1 MAGRKGN
8 VSNDAFLKNMQANT
22 QKATR
27 EVSETLK
34 NVSVRS
40 AVGNG
45 RKMLEYR
52 DIYELKPAPTNWNR
66 YPLLKD
72 DQPER
77 YLELKMSIYE
87 RGVENP
93 LVLWKRNGE
102 CIILAGHNRCNI
114 CREIVEECREE
125 NGFDEQKYRFLPC
138 IVYENDEITEEQA
151 REIINDTNLY
161 RDFSKLPNKIKIQ
174 ITMERM
180 EFYKRRRYAKGER
193 IDQLAKDLGLEKTAV
208 YENLSI
214 YEKVIPALQEMY
226 YNEQLT
232 RKAVLKFV
240 FFDKDIQQWIFDTYG
255 DKINDTRAKA
265 LKKNMSKIDIAHI
278 FEMEGKGVK
287 KVTVDVP
294 EARVEEFRKVFAK
307 WLKGELKVADLQDEA
322 RADERISAGQN
333 SVE

>member
-1 MAGRKGN
+1 MAGKKGN
-8 VSNDAFLKNMQANT
+8 VSNDMFLKSMQANT

-40 AVGNG
+40 AVGKG

-52 DIYELKPAPTNWNR
+52 DIDEMKPAPADWNR

-77 YLELKMSIYE
+77 YLEMKMSIYE
-87 RGVENP
+87 RGIENP
-93 LVLWKRNGE
+93 LVLWERNGE
-102 CIILAGHNRCNI
+102 CMILAGHNRRDI
-114 CREIVEECREE
+114 CREIIEECREE
-125 NGFDEQKYRFLPC
+125 NGFDEQKFRFLPC
-138 IVYENDEITEEQA
+138 IVYEDDEITEEQA
-151 REIINDTNLY
+151 KEIINDTNLY

-180 EFYKRRRYAKGER
+180 EVYKRRRYAKGER

-214 YEKVIPALQEMY
+214 YEKVIPSLQEMY
-226 YNEQLT
+226 YNELLT

-240 FFDKDIQQWIFDTYG
+240 FFDRDTQQWIFDTYG
-255 DKINDTRAKA
+255 DRINDTRAKA
-265 LKKNMSKIDIAHI
+265 LKKNMGRTDIAHI
-278 FEMEGKGVK
+278 FEREGKGVK

-294 EARVEEFRKVFAK
+294 EGKVEEFRKIFTK
-307 WLKGELKVADLQDEA
+307 WLKGELQVADLSDEEIKK
-322 RADERISAGQN
+322 D
-333 SVE
+333 